1 MRLKI
6 EILHFSFRI
15 LFLEADKT
23 AGSHPQA
30 VGALMWE
37 PSKESNECPTQNPP
51 SSPTHLLYHKSNCS
65 SYPTP
70 ISAAKKGWGNTGVGG
85 GEKRTEIALL
95 LFSVCL
101 FLIWS
106 L

>member
-1 MRLKI
+1 MRLKT
-6 EILHFSFRI
+6 EILHLSFRI
-15 LFLEADKT
+15 LRSSQNCRVSPIGR
-23 AGSHPQA
+23 GSPHM
-30 VGALMWE
+30 GALEREQRM
-37 PSKESNECPTQNPP
+37 SHQNPP

-70 ISAAKKGWGNTGVGG
+70 ISAAKMGWGNTGVGG
-85 GEKRTEIALL
+85 GEERTAIALL

-101 FLIWS
+101 FLTWS